1 MGPETSY
8 VFCFYLREE
17 RGKKEGCEY
26 CGLIEHKVTL
36 GKGNLKLCLF
46 TNWLQSGNLL
56 WKEKVA
62 SCRHYLPS
70 IEGAGHS
77 LSFLLNGS
85 SLS

>member
-1 MGPETSY
+1 MGSET
-8 VFCFYLREE
+8 FCALSLYLKEE
-17 RGKKEGCEY
+17 GGKKEGCEY

-36 GKGNLKLCLF
+36 EKGNLKLCLF
-46 TNWLQSGNLL
+46 TNWLQSGKLL

-77 LSFLLNGS
+77 PSF
-85 SLS
+85 